1 MITVQDNNTQ
11 SRKDI
16 VVDFLKLVVAGRIDE
31 GYRKHVAMNG
41 KHHNQ
46 YFSAGFPAL
55 KRAMIDN
62 HTEYPDKRIDIK
74 RVIAE
79 GDVVASHSLVS
90 LNPGN
95 VNVAVVHIFRFE
107 GDKIAEFWDVGQE
120 MKADSPNTDGMF

>member
-1 MITVQDNNTQ
+1 VIAMQDNSQQ

-46 YFSAGFPAL
+46 YSAAGFPAL
-55 KRAMIDN
+55 KQAMIDN
-62 HTEYPDKRIDIK
+62 HAEYPDERIDIK
-74 RVIAE
+74 HVIAE
-79 GDVVASHSLVS
+79 GDIVATHSPVS

-95 VNVAVVHIFRFE
+95 MNIAVVHIFRFE
-107 GDKIAEFWDVGQE
+107 GDRIVEFWDLGQPIQ
-120 MKADSPNTDGMF
+120 ADSPNADGMF

>member
-1 MITVQDNNTQ
+1 VITVQDNNTQ

>member
-1 MITVQDNNTQ
+1 MINTTTQ
-11 SRKDI
+11 SKKDI

-46 YFSAGFPAL
+46 YCAAGFPAL
-55 KRAMIDN
+55 KQAMIDN
-62 HTEYPDKRIDIK
+62 HAEYPDKRIDIK

-79 GDVVASHSLVS
+79 GDMVATHSLVS

-95 VNVAVVHIFRFE
+95 MNIAVVHIFRFE
-107 GDKIAEFWDVGQE
+107 GDRIAEFWDVGQPIQ
-120 MKADSPNTDGMF
+120 ADSPNADGMF

>member
-1 MITVQDNNTQ
+1 LIRNKAELDEAKGKGEIAMQDNNQQ

-46 YFSAGFPAL
+46 YCTAGFPAL
-55 KRAMIDN
+55 KQAMIDN
-62 HTEYPDKRIDIK
+62 HAEYPDKRIDLK

-79 GDVVASHSLVS
+79 GDMVATHSLVS
-90 LNPGN
+90 LNRGAYLP
-95 VNVAVVHIFRFE
+95 FR
-107 GDKIAEFWDVGQE
+107 GRQDRGVLGRRT
-120 MKADSPNTDGMF
+120 ADTG